1 MLCCV
6 IANRNRAYHVWDIAR
21 YSNSHIDIEYNLGAQ
36 PICVHLKFADLRTQV
51 LLELKVFRLEFFR
64 IWFLVQSFRLETVA
78 LKSRVSRLGVLSH
91 LGLISSRLG
100 SDCGFAF
107 RIERVK
113 GSRLGKAFTG
123 SCLHS
128 TDLLF

>member
-1 MLCCV
+1 MLY
-6 IANRNRAYHVWDIAR
+6 IANRNRAYHNWDIAR
-21 YSNSHIDIEYNLGAQ
+21 FSNSHIDIEYNLGAQ

-51 LLELKVFRLEFFR
+51 LLKLKVFRLEFFR
-64 IWFLVQSFRLETVA
+64 VWFLCKVSDLKQLLWKSEVFRLEN
-78 LKSRVSRLGVLSH
+78 LSH

-107 RIERVK
+107 RLERVK

-123 SCLHS
+123 K
-128 TDLLF
+128 